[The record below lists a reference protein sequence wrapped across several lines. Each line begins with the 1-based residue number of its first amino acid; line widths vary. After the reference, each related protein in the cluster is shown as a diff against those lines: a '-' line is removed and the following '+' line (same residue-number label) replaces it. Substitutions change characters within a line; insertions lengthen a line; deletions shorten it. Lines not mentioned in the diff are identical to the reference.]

1 MGTFLF
7 DKIIFGPVRS
17 RRLGLSLGVNLL
29 SPSSKHCNFDCIYC
43 ECGWNADN
51 PYGSFN
57 SLAAVSSRLEAKL
70 DEMAAEGELPAYITF
85 AGNGEPT
92 MHPEFNKVIDRTIDI
107 RDRKAP
113 EAKIAVLSNA
123 TMIDRQTVREALKKV
138 DRNILKMDSAIDATV
153 RLINRPNNQRS
164 VEDTIKLMQMFD
176 GQLVV
181 QTMMIRGEVDGE
193 KFDNTTT
200 EELQAL
206 TAALLR
212 IAPNEVML
220 YSTDRDTPAEGI
232 VRIEKDELETIA
244 QKLRAAGLTVSV
256 S

>member
-1 MGTFLF
+1 MSTFLF

-43 ECGWNADN
+43 ECGWNAEH
-51 PYGSFN
+51 PHGSFN
-57 SLAAVSSRLEAKL
+57 ALSAVSSRLETKL
-70 DEMAAEGELPAYITF
+70 NEMTDEGELPAYITF

-92 MHPEFNKVIDRTIDI
+92 MHPEFARVIDRTIEI
-107 RDRKAP
+107 RNSKAP
-113 EAKIAVLSNA
+113 DAKIAVLSNA
-123 TMIDRQTVREALKKV
+123 TMIDREAVREALKKV
-138 DRNILKMDSAIDATV
+138 DRNILKLDSAIDTTV

-164 VEDTIKLMQMFD
+164 TEDTIKLMQMFD

-181 QTMMIRGEVDGE
+181 QTMMIRGEFQGT
-193 KFDNTTT
+193 KFDNTTD
-200 EELQAL
+200 EELRAL

-212 IAPNEVML
+212 IAPIEVML
-220 YSTDRDTPAEGI
+220 YSTDRDTPAQGI
-232 VRIEKDELETIA
+232 ERVEKVELESIA
-244 QKLRAAGLTVSV
+244 KKLRATGLTVSV

>member
-29 SPSSKHCNFDCIYC
+29 SPSSKHCNFDCVYC

-51 PYGSFN
+51 PHGSFN
-57 SLAAVSSRLEAKL
+57 SLTAVSSRLETKL
-70 DEMAAEGELPAYITF
+70 DEMASEGELPAYITF

-92 MHPEFNKVIDRTIDI
+92 MHPEFARVIDRTIEI
-107 RDRKAP
+107 RNSKAP

-181 QTMMIRGEVDGE
+181 QTMMIRGEVDGQ
-193 KFDNTTT
+193 KFDNTTP
-200 EELQAL
+200 EELQTL

>member
-51 PYGSFN
+51 PHGSFN
-57 SLAAVSSRLEAKL
+57 SLAVVSSRLEAKL
-70 DEMAAEGELPAYITF
+70 DEMAKQGELPAYITF

-92 MHPEFNKVIDRTIDI
+92 MHPEFARVIDRTIEI

-123 TMIDRQTVREALKKV
+123 TMIDREAVREALKKV
-138 DRNILKMDSAIDATV
+138 DRNILKMDSAIDASV

-164 VEDTIKLMQMFD
+164 VEDTIKLMQLFD

-181 QTMMIRGEVDGE
+181 QTMMIRGEVDGQ
-193 KFDNTTT
+193 KFDNTTP

-244 QKLRAAGLTVSV
+244 QKLRAGGLTVSV

>member
-51 PYGSFN
+51 PHGSFN

-70 DEMAAEGELPAYITF
+70 DEMAKQGELPAYITF

-92 MHPEFNKVIDRTIDI
+92 MHPEFARVIDRTIEI

-123 TMIDRQTVREALKKV
+123 TMIDRESVREALKKV
-138 DRNILKMDSAIDATV
+138 DRNILKMDSAIDASV

-164 VEDTIKLMQMFD
+164 VEDTIKLMQLFD

-181 QTMMIRGEVDGE
+181 QTMMIRGEVDGQ
-193 KFDNTTT
+193 KFDNTTP

-244 QKLRAAGLTVSV
+244 QKLRAGGLTVSV